1 MTVRGKVDLSG
12 MGLNKLGGPLRQS
25 LASSMLVAG
34 GKVVRDEARV
44 RVPVETGRLQ
54 QSIYLARDD
63 KTSRDSTIVYNVS
76 WNSRTAPHGHL
87 IEFGHWR
94 VNKVVPTGELGRWK
108 ATTER
113 LPAPVWTPAHPFLRP
128 AYEATKGRLLQVMVA
143 RGRERLPELIRENA
157 AQATEDIA

>member
-12 MGLNKLGGPLRQS
+12 MGLEKLGGSIRQK

-34 GKVVRDEARV
+34 GKVVRDEARA
-44 RVPVETGRLQ
+44 RAPEETGRLK
-54 QSIYLARDD
+54 QSIYLARDE
-63 KTSRDSTIVYNVS
+63 KVSVGAKVGYNVS

-94 VNKVVPTGELGRWK
+94 VNRLVPTGELGRWK

-113 LPAPVWTPAHPFLRP
+113 LPAPIWTAAQPFLRP
-128 AYEATKGRLLQVMVA
+128 AYEATKARLLDVMVA
-143 RGRERLPELIRENA
+143 RGRERFPELLREA
-157 AQATEDIA
+157 YVPADEEFV